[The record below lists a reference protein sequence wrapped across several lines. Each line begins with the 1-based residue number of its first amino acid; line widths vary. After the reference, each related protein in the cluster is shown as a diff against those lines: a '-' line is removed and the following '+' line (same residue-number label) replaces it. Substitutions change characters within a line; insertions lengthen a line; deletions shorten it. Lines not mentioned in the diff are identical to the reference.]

1 MRPSTSLA
9 LARDLRLA
17 AHRRATRPDA
27 ASIARLIPPCALAP
41 AARGSS
47 FDYLRRLLAPR
58 PGPERRLPGHA
69 PSRRA
74 TLTRA
79 AGAAA
84 LALLLAALP
93 ALAGVSQ
100 VRLKLPLKP
109 RLPLR
114 GNEKMALAPFIIVTE
129 AEKARDKR
137 LQNVDLQGEFRR
149 FLKKQVDKKT
159 KLEVIET
166 GNELKLPTQ
175 NLTELARATEF
186 WRSVGVTTGADV
198 IVSGSLEFRIE
209 DRSGYKTEEYVS
221 PINGQTYYRQVY
233 VEQTGFLFDIVFL
246 VFDGHSGEK
255 LLQDEFKDF
264 RQTGGRRADELQGLF
279 ENLFSLENQIL
290 NLFVA
295 REREAD
301 RYLFTD

>member
-1 MRPSTSLA
+1 MRPNPA
-9 LARDLRLA
+9 
-17 AHRRATRPDA
+17 
-27 ASIARLIPPCALAP
+27 PPA
-41 AARGSS
+41 
-47 FDYLRRLLAPR
+47 
-58 PGPERRLPGHA
+58 RRLPA
-69 PSRRA
+69 R
-74 TLTRA
+74 
-79 AGAAA
+79 AAA
-84 LALLLAALP
+84 LLLLAAC
-93 ALAGVSQ
+93 AGCSSVNQ

-114 GNEKMALAPFIIVTE
+114 GNEKIVLAPFLIVTE

-137 LQNVDLQGEFRR
+137 LQNVDLQAEFHR
-149 FLKKQVDKKT
+149 FLKRQIEKKT
-159 KLEVIET
+159 KLEVTEAPSD
-166 GNELKLPTQ
+166 LKLPTQ
-175 NLTELARATEF
+175 SLTELGRATEF
-186 WRSVGVTTGADV
+186 WRSLGSTTGGEV
-198 IVSGSLEFRIE
+198 LVSGSLEFKVE

>member
-1 MRPSTSLA
+1 VV
-9 LARDLRLA
+9 
-17 AHRRATRPDA
+17 
-27 ASIARLIPPCALAP
+27 
-41 AARGSS
+41 
-47 FDYLRRLLAPR
+47 
-58 PGPERRLPGHA
+58 
-69 PSRRA
+69 PSRRGRGV
-74 TLTRA
+74 RA
-79 AGAAA
+79 AGAA
-84 LALLLAALP
+84 LVLLLAALP
-93 ALAGVSQ
+93 ASAGVSQ

-114 GNEKMALAPFIIVTE
+114 GNEKLALAPFIIVTE

-166 GNELKLPTQ
+166 PGDLKLPTQ
-175 NLTELARATEF
+175 NLNELARATEF

-246 VFDGHSGEK
+246 VFDGRSGEK

>member
-1 MRPSTSLA
+1 MAPR
-9 LARDLRLA
+9 LARGRLA
-17 AHRRATRPDA
+17 AA
-27 ASIARLIPPCALAP
+27 A
-41 AARGSS
+41 
-47 FDYLRRLLAPR
+47 F
-58 PGPERRLPGHA
+58 
-69 PSRRA
+69 
-74 TLTRA
+74 
-79 AGAAA
+79 AA
-84 LALLLAALP
+84 LMLSAPFASG
-93 ALAGVSQ
+93 GVSQ

-114 GNEKMALAPFIIVTE
+114 GNEKLLLAPFIIAAD

-137 LQNVDLQGEFRR
+137 LANVDLQAEFHR

-159 KLEVIET
+159 KLEVLEPPAD
-166 GNELKLPTQ
+166 LKLPTQ
-175 NLTELARATEF
+175 NLTDLSRAAEF
-186 WRSVGVTTGADV
+186 WRSVGTTTGAEI
-198 IVSGSLEFRIE
+198 IVSGSLEFRVE
-209 DRSGYKTEEYVS
+209 DRSGYKTEEYIS

-246 VFDGHSGEK
+246 VFDGRSGEK
-255 LLQDEFKDF
+255 ILQDEFKDF

>member
-1 MRPSTSLA
+1 MP
-9 LARDLRLA
+9 
-17 AHRRATRPDA
+17 RRAA
-27 ASIARLIPPCALAP
+27 A
-41 AARGSS
+41 
-47 FDYLRRLLAPR
+47 
-58 PGPERRLPGHA
+58 
-69 PSRRA
+69 
-74 TLTRA
+74 T
-79 AGAAA
+79 A
-84 LALLLAALP
+84 LALLLGAAPLW
-93 ALAGVSQ
+93 AGVSQ
-100 VRLKLPLKP
+100 VRLQLPLRP

-114 GNEKMALAPFIIVTE
+114 GNERIVLAPFLIVAE

-137 LQNVDLQGEFRR
+137 LQNVDLQAEFHR
-149 FLKKQVDKKT
+149 FLQKQLGKKT
-159 KLEVIET
+159 RLEVVEAPADI
-166 GNELKLPTQ
+166 KLPTQ
-175 NLTELARATEF
+175 NLTELTHAVDF
-186 WRSVGVTTGADV
+186 WKALGNSTNADI
-198 IVSGSLEFRIE
+198 IVSGSLEFKIE

-264 RQTGGRRADELQGLF
+264 RQTGGHRADELQGLF

-301 RYLFTD
+301 RYIFTD